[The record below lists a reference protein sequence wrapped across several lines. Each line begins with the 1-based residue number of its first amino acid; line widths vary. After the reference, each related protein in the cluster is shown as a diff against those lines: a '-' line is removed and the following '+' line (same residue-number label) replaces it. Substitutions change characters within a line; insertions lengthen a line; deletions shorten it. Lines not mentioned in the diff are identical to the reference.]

1 MAGKLCRDYSAQ
13 LRDGFERFSCSRES
27 VTPAA
32 LVDRLVRKTMAQR
45 SPKAQIFRGRA
56 ARDAPNALRSRRGD
70 RSTWP
75 CSMATQGNASTRLH
89 LRWIGFS

>member
-1 MAGKLCRDYSAQ
+1 MAGKLCCDYSAQ

-45 SPKAQIFRGRA
+45 SPKAQIFGGRA
-56 ARDAPNALRSRRGD
+56 ARDAPKALRTT
-70 RSTWP
+70 RST
-75 CSMATQGNASTRLH
+75 
-89 LRWIGFS
+89 